1 MKIKYFLSLLISITL
16 IVLSAFK
23 FNMDEN
29 AYEKFY
35 DQQFKA
41 FSLQVD
47 TLLAVSNSDNT
58 EELMLALH
66 KGRMALKKMD
76 FWWRY
81 CNALQYKS
89 INAPLPV
96 EWETEVFEKF
106 ERPYKRVGGGFTLA
120 EIELSETE
128 SIQSSIR
135 ENIQKI
141 RTAQVHFELDSMR
154 HFFEEPAH
162 LFYSNRLFLLNLASI
177 YSTGFECPDTTRI
190 LPELKCMLNAVHE
203 LYYAFNQSYPEHAIS
218 QEYLK
223 KYKELLRFVDEQSL
237 NYSSFNHFEFIR
249 THVNPLYAINS
260 QMIMDRSYRTKNL
273 LDYSLNKNAKS
284 IFDKQ
289 LYTAQ
294 NPKGIFYK
302 VKDTVALNEIA
313 YLGKMLFYDPI
324 LSGNNQRSCASCHN
338 PEQFFTDNGVKTAEM
353 FNHEG
358 RLSRNTPSI
367 INSDY
372 NHLIMMDG
380 KHLSLQ
386 EQAIAV
392 MCNPDEMGSDK
403 EEIMKKVM
411 SITSYAEILKK
422 IAKLTPQ
429 EKEPSLE
436 HLVSSLTYY
445 YGKFSQYYS
454 DFDRA
459 MEQQQ
464 NLNEEAIMGFNL
476 FMSKAQCA
484 TCHFVPQFNGV
495 KPPYIGSEFE
505 VLGVPSDTSFKS
517 LDKDQGRYMVHEADE
532 TKFAFRT
539 GGLKNISKT
548 GPYMHN
554 GIYNTLEE
562 VIEFYN
568 KGGGVGRGLNLEN
581 QTLSSSEL
589 GLTENEVRLLA
600 LFLQTLDEDIQFE
613 NKPERLAESKKKK
626 YNNRKVGGEY

>member
-1 MKIKYFLSLLISITL
+1 MKIKYFLSLLISVSL

-23 FNMDEN
+23 FNKDEN
-29 AYEKFY
+29 SYEKY
-35 DQQFKA
+35 YENQFKA

-47 TLLAVSNSDNT
+47 TLIAVSGTENS
-58 EELMLALH
+58 EELLKALH
-66 KGRMALKKMD
+66 KSRMALKKMD

-81 CNALQYKS
+81 SNALQYKS
-89 INAPLPV
+89 INAPLPI
-96 EWETEVFEKF
+96 EWETEVFEKI
-106 ERPYKRVGGGFTLA
+106 EKPYKRVGGGLTLA

-141 RTAQVHFELDSMR
+141 KTAQVHFELDSMR

-162 LFYSNRLFLLNLASI
+162 LYYCNRLFLLNLASI
-177 YSTGFECPDTTRI
+177 YSTGFECPDTSRI
-190 LPELKCMLNAVHE
+190 LPELKCMLDAVHE
-203 LYYAFNQSYPEHAIS
+203 LYYSFNQSYPEHAVS
-218 QEYLK
+218 QDYLK
-223 KYKELLRFVDEQSL
+223 KYKSMLEFVASQSQ
-237 NYSSFNHFEFIR
+237 NYSTFNHFEFIKD
-249 THVNPLYAINS
+249 HVNPLYALNA
-260 QMIMDRSYRTKNL
+260 QMILDKSYRTRNL
-273 LDYSLNKNAKS
+273 LDYTLNKEAKS
-284 IFDKQ
+284 IFDKK
-289 LYTAQ
+289 LYNAQ

-302 VKDTVALNEIA
+302 VTDTAALNDIA

-338 PEQFFTDNGVKTAEM
+338 PEQYFTDNGVNTAEM

-358 RLSRNTPSI
+358 RLTRNTPSI
-367 INSDY
+367 INSDF

-392 MCNPDEMGSDK
+392 MCNPEEMGSKK
-403 EEIMKKVM
+403 EEILDKVM
-411 SITSYAEILKK
+411 SIKSYETILKR

-459 MEQQQ
+459 MENQLI
-464 NLNEEAIMGFNL
+464 LNEEVQKGFNL

-505 VLGVPSDTSFKS
+505 VLGVPADTSFKK
-517 LDKDQGRYMVHEADE
+517 LDNDQGRYLVHEADE
-532 TKFAFRT
+532 MKFAFRT

-554 GIYNTLEE
+554 GIYKTLEE

-568 KGGGVGRGLNLEN
+568 KGGGAGRGLNIVN

-589 GLTENEVRLLA
+589 GLTQNEVRLLV
-600 LFLQTLDEDIQFE
+600 LFLKSLDEDIQFE
-613 NKPERLAESKKKK
+613 AKPEHLAESKKKK